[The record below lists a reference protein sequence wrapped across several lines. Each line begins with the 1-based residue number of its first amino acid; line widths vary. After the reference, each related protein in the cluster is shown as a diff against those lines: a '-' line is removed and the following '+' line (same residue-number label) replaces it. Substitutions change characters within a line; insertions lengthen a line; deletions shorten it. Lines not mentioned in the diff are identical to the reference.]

1 MTENEEYPVNEQIEV
16 LKGETIYKNDGWW
29 KAVLA
34 SKSFGNEAVNVYL
47 WKENDDG
54 DWLRK
59 QKYKVS
65 SEQEWKKTDSII
77 NELVEEYL

>member
-1 MTENEEYPVNEQIEV
+1 MSEDKEYPVNEQIDV
-16 LKGETIYKNDGWW
+16 LDGETIYKNDGWW

-34 SKSFGNEAVNVYL
+34 SESFGNEAINVYL
-47 WKENDDG
+47 WKESEDG

-65 SEQEWKKTDSII
+65 NEQEWKKTQSVI
-77 NELVEEYL
+77 NKLVDEYI

>member
-1 MTENEEYPVNEQIEV
+1 MSKDEEYPVNEQIEV
-16 LKGETIYKNDGWW
+16 LSGETIYKNDGWW
-29 KAVLA
+29 KAVIA
-34 SKSFGNEAVNVYL
+34 SESFGSEAVNVYL

-65 SEQEWKKTDSII
+65 SEQEWEKTDSII
-77 NELVEEYL
+77 NELVDEYL